1 MPRAAILWCF
11 RFIGVMQGMGRWG
24 ALVGWLQLSGGGKC
38 CFGALHDWRSFA
50 FVRQGDPESKCSRPP
65 GRRRRA
71 RHNCPPQAVSIEGG
85 WACYVTLGSLEE
97 ESADNPTEM
106 SNRIDRINDNSA
118 QMDSWLERSLRSIA
132 GCCCINASSE
142 EPPTGLSLS
151 QIMTNSD
158 EGNRQLQQLVLW
170 LENNA
175 IRQWTVEDRKALGDN
190 FDDAFERYLTDLD
203 CPTEYRTRDG
213 SNEDGNENT
222 TWRTNPQ
229 TRGKIVFWL
238 VSSAISELYTD
249 QRLMDDNGDKSSSQA
264 EKEADTK
271 PDLNNIII
279 DKDSFP
285 LGFSTDDANMDGILM
300 ALRMKYLLDLR
311 HVQNKVNESVVEMQK
326 LTVKR

>member
-1 MPRAAILWCF
+1 
-11 RFIGVMQGMGRWG
+11 MGKLKSSR
-24 ALVGWLQLSGGGKC
+24 
-38 CFGALHDWRSFA
+38 
-50 FVRQGDPESKCSRPP
+50 RPP
-65 GRRRRA
+65 ARA
-71 RHNCPPQAVSIEGG
+71 SPPEASPPPAAMPVTRASKLADRG
-85 WACYVTLGSLEE
+85 WVGLLP
-97 ESADNPTEM
+97 SAFSSTAANLRIILPT
-106 SNRIDRINDNSA
+106 NRIDRINDNSA

-132 GCCCINASSE
+132 RCCCTDPSSVQ
-142 EPPTGLSLS
+142 PPTGLSMS
-151 QIMTNSD
+151 QIITNSE

-175 IRQWTVEDRKALGDN
+175 IRQWAVDDRKALGDN

-213 SNEDGNENT
+213 SGCEEDNET
-222 TWRTNPQ
+222 YWRTNPQ
-229 TRGKIVFWL
+229 TRGKIVFWV
-238 VSSAISELYTD
+238 VSSAISELYVD
-249 QRLMDDNGDKSSSQA
+249 QRPIDDNGDKSSSQA

-285 LGFSTDDANMDGILM
+285 LGFSTDDADVDGILM

-311 HVQNKVNESVVEMQK
+311 HAQDRVNESVAEMQK

>member
-1 MPRAAILWCF
+1 M
-11 RFIGVMQGMGRWG
+11 
-24 ALVGWLQLSGGGKC
+24 
-38 CFGALHDWRSFA
+38 
-50 FVRQGDPESKCSRPP
+50 
-65 GRRRRA
+65 
-71 RHNCPPQAVSIEGG
+71 
-85 WACYVTLGSLEE
+85 
-97 ESADNPTEM
+97 
-106 SNRIDRINDNSA
+106 
-118 QMDSWLERSLRSIA
+118 
-132 GCCCINASSE
+132 
-142 EPPTGLSLS
+142 S
-151 QIMTNSD
+151 QIITNSE

-175 IRQWTVEDRKALGDN
+175 IRQWAVDDRKALGDN

-213 SNEDGNENT
+213 SGCEEDNET
-222 TWRTNPQ
+222 YWRTNPQ
-229 TRGKIVFWL
+229 TRGKIVFWV
-238 VSSAISELYTD
+238 VSSAISELYVD
-249 QRLMDDNGDKSSSQA
+249 QRPIDDNGDKSSSQA

-311 HVQNKVNESVVEMQK
+311 HAQDRVNESVAEMQK